1 MAVTVPV
8 VKSKCGCC
16 PSCEASAGS
25 LQDEVVGADVF
36 IGAAETVMERVATE
50 VLNASYIVLS
60 VMSPRARV
68 AAHTVTTAAQ
78 PPLPINQ
85 HPHSGRNR

>member
-8 VKSKCGCC
+8 MRSKCGCC
-16 PSCEASAGS
+16 PTCEASAGS
-25 LQDEVVGADVF
+25 FHDEVVGADVF
-36 IGAAETVMERVATE
+36 IGAAEAVMEGVAAE
-50 VLNASYIVLS
+50 VLNASYIVPS

-68 AAHTVTTAAQ
+68 AAHTVTTAATTTD
-78 PPLPINQ
+78 Q